1 MRERMSQATHENQPA
16 AEAGGDTAP
25 QRRRVTEVVP
35 ALIPLRMAQ
44 RRATKRLRD
53 ARAGYDYA
61 TTRCDDDLPV
71 LIHEY
76 ASVLQRSL
84 AGVDPQLQRNKVANL
99 RLAASRI
106 DGVVLHPGQTF
117 SFWRLVG
124 RATERGG
131 YRPGLVLRNG
141 EASSGIGGGLCQIS
155 NMLHWLAL
163 HSDLTVTERHHHS
176 YDPFPDADRV
186 VPFGTGATLL
196 EWIYDL
202 KLQNPTS
209 VDHQLRLRLTDT
221 HLVGQLRAA
230 AEPPVR
236 YEVLERDHRFTRV
249 GTDVHRSNRI
259 VRRPLGSDESA
270 EVTLMRNDARVGYPV
285 DADRLD

>member
-1 MRERMSQATHENQPA
+1 MSQATHDGHPTA
-16 AEAGGDTAP
+16 AEPGAP
-25 QRRRVTEVVP
+25 ARRRVTEVVP

-44 RRATKRLRD
+44 RRATKRVRD
-53 ARAGYDYA
+53 ALSRYDYA
-61 TTRCDDDLPV
+61 DTRRDDDLPV
-71 LIHEY
+71 LVHEY

-84 AGVDPQLQRNKVANL
+84 EGVDPQLQRNKVGNL
-99 RLAASRI
+99 RLASGRI
-106 DGVVLHPGQTF
+106 DGVVLRPGQTF

-124 RATERGG
+124 SATERRG

-163 HSDLTVTERHHHS
+163 HSDLAVTERHHHS

-202 KLQNPTS
+202 KLSNPTRI
-209 VDHQLRLRLTDT
+209 DYQLRLRLTDT
-221 HLVGQLRAA
+221 HLVGQLRAS
-230 AEPPVR
+230 AEPPAR
-236 YEVLERDHRFTRV
+236 YEVLERDHRFTRS
-249 GTDVHRSNRI
+249 GPDVYRSNRI
-259 VRRPLGSDESA
+259 VRRPIGAHETDEIALFANRS
-270 EVTLMRNDARVGYPV
+270 RVGYPV
-285 DADRLD
+285 AEDRID

>member
-1 MRERMSQATHENQPA
+1 MTQAMHDDHPTPA
-16 AEAGGDTAP
+16 AGSPEP
-25 QRRRVTEVVP
+25 SRRRVTEVVP

-44 RRATKRLRD
+44 RRITKRVRD
-53 ARAGYDYA
+53 AVTGYDYA
-61 TTRCDDDLPV
+61 LDRRAEDLPV
-71 LIHEY
+71 LVHEY

-84 AGVDPQLQRNKVANL
+84 VGVDPQLQRNKVANL
-99 RLAASRI
+99 RLASERI
-106 DGVVLHPGQTF
+106 DGVVLRPGQTF
-117 SFWRLVG
+117 SFWKLVG
-124 RATERGG
+124 RASERRG
-131 YRPGLVLRNG
+131 YRDGLVLRNG
-141 EASSGIGGGLCQIS
+141 EASSGVGGGLCQIS

-202 KLQNPTS
+202 KLHNPTQ

-221 HLVGQLRAA
+221 RLVGQLRAA
-230 AEPPVR
+230 AQPPAR

-249 GTDVHRSNRI
+249 GQDVYRSNRI
-259 VRRPLGSDESA
+259 VRRPVGAGESH
-270 EVTLMRNDARVGYPV
+270 EVTLFRNRSRVGYPV
-285 DADRLD
+285 ADELLD